1 MNDRLHCRMV
11 ALFCC
16 TAVSHVFA
24 QSPRDSAV
32 AQVLATFS
40 TGQAIRFSLQG
51 VRYAGPFVSH
61 RGDTL
66 FLGKADGPPMAIRFN
81 AIDTLWRGTRAT
93 GRGAVIGGLTGSVLG
108 ALASAVNAPSLD
120 PGSDRTATV
129 AGATAGG
136 VLTGVVIGALVG
148 SQLRR
153 WRRVYP

>member
-1 MNDRLHCRMV
+1 MNNLLHFRMV
-11 ALFCC
+11 ALLCF
-16 TAVSHVFA
+16 TAVPHVFA

-51 VRYAGPFVSH
+51 VRYAGPFVSQQ
-61 RGDTL
+61 GDTL

-93 GRGAVIGGLTGSVLG
+93 ARVAVIGALTLG
-108 ALASAVNAPSLD
+108 ALGALSGPILD
-120 PGSDRTATV
+120 PGGNHSATI
-129 AGATAGG
+129 AAAAAGG
-136 VLTGVVIGALVG
+136 VLTGGVIGALVG

-153 WRRVYP
+153 WRRAYP